1 MMRRFIPRLSVPSAG
16 APGAGR
22 ACVRWSFALL
32 ALALASH
39 APALAP
45 MAWLALVLALCSRA
59 LPQRDWAALL
69 RLALLAVTLVV
80 GGLLH
85 GWLDAHTLRLALL
98 CVLALKWAE
107 ARRPGEFA
115 LLACAAPVAGAIGLL
130 QWGEWMGLML
140 IVLLP
145 LLALRSLSAVTEVET
160 GGTQRER
167 AGAWLRALAPLRGE
181 WLRLALALPL
191 AAALFVFFPRIPGP
205 LWDIGLSFGL
215 PLSLGLEKSS
225 QGLGVSTRL
234 KPGQGQVQ
242 TGVAESHP
250 VLVAEFE
257 NWVPPMA
264 LLYWRGPV
272 YYDFDG
278 HEWRLDPVYEEG
290 QGRTLMRRGWTKAAA
305 FSDTLAK
312 KTHEITYMV
321 RLTPHDRL
329 WLYGLDLPA
338 GLAAES
344 FVSTDWQV
352 LAHRPVTTETSYQ
365 LKSWLEWEAGG
376 ALDEETR
383 RRALALPERGNPRL
397 RALGAEL
404 AGQPPEERFMSVLT
418 ALAKDGYKVREQF
431 ELHEGEDAFDH
442 VWFASREG
450 NANLYSGAVVF
461 LMRAAGLP
469 ARLVTGYRGGKLMA
483 LTDYVIVKKS
493 HAHAWVEVW
502 SETRGWQ
509 RIDPVD
515 LIAPSGSGSAGQP
528 VAPRPRPAPASTP
541 AAPKPDEAPRQA
553 PAPGMQERLPAS
565 TSAPTAAPTGWR
577 LSALDDFFGR
587 WIFRLD
593 GAAQQSLLAGL
604 GDKLGD
610 RLGKTL
616 GGKFAWVWLLI
627 GAALASATVMAV
639 SRCVVWLREAR
650 RLPMPQR
657 EWNRIVRLLA
667 RRGFRPGVWESPGG
681 FAHRVSAARPLWAE
695 SVTALARAYADWR
708 YAPTP
713 TDAAARIRGIARKL
727 YNLILSEATGPRPS
741 GRAASS

>member
-1 MMRRFIPRLSVPSAG
+1 MMH
-16 APGAGR
+16 
-22 ACVRWSFALL
+22 CVRWSFALL
-32 ALALASH
+32 ALVLASH

-45 MAWLALVLALCSRA
+45 MAWFALALALCSRA
-59 LPQRDWAALL
+59 LPHRNWAALL
-69 RLALLAVTLVV
+69 RLALLAVTLAV
-80 GGLLH
+80 GGLVH

-115 LLACAAPVAGAIGLL
+115 LLACVAPVAGAIGLL
-130 QWGEWMGLML
+130 QWGEWMGLVL

-145 LLALRSLSAVTEVET
+145 LLALRVLAAVTVNLGAGLVPAQT
-160 GGTQRER
+160 GRDDPAWR
-167 AGAWLRALAPLRGE
+167 APEQGGHKGRPYVAAFMSLRGD
-181 WLRLALALPL
+181 LIRLALALPL
-191 AAALFVFFPRIPGP
+191 AAVLFVFFPRIPGP

-215 PLSLGLEKSS
+215 PLSIGLEKSN

-278 HEWRLDPVYEEG
+278 HEWRLDAVYEEG
-290 QGRTLMRRGWTKAAA
+290 QGRALMRRGWTKAAA
-305 FSDTLAK
+305 FSATLAK
-312 KTHEITYMV
+312 KTHEITYTV

-352 LAHRPVTTETSYQ
+352 LAHRPVEAETSYQ

-376 ALDEETR
+376 TLDEETR

-404 AGQPPEERFMSVLT
+404 SGRPPEDRLMSVLT
-418 ALAKDGYKVREQF
+418 ALVKDGYKVRDQF
-431 ELHEGEDAFDH
+431 ALHEGEDAFDH
-442 VWFASREG
+442 AWFESREG

-461 LMRAAGLP
+461 LMRAAGIP

-493 HAHAWVEVW
+493 HAHAWAEVW
-502 SETRGWQ
+502 SEARGWQ

-515 LIAPSGSGSAGQP
+515 LIAPSGSGAGQP
-528 VAPRPRPAPASTP
+528 AAARPRPAPTP
-541 AAPKPDEAPRQA
+541 SAPRPEEVPRQQTA
-553 PAPGMQERLPAS
+553 SPGMQERLPAS
-565 TSAPTAAPTGWR
+565 TAPVAVRAGWS

-610 RLGKTL
+610 KLGKTL
-616 GGKFAWVWLLI
+616 GGKFAWFWLLI
-627 GAALASATVMAV
+627 GAALASALVMTV
-639 SRCVVWLREAR
+639 SRCIVWLRETR

-657 EWNRIVRLLA
+657 EWNRIVRLLT
-667 RRGFRPGVWESPGG
+667 RRGFRPDAWESPVG
-681 FAHRVSAARPLWAE
+681 FARRIGAARPLWAE
-695 SVTALARAYADWR
+695 SITALAKAYADWR
-708 YAPTP
+708 YAPAP
-713 TDAAARIRGIARKL
+713 ADAAARSRAIARKF